1 MAEKMKGEHF
11 MELDQIIQ
19 MLKGKTEV
27 KLVRFISDKG
37 PNSCKACLVHHGKV
51 FRADDPD
58 KPKLPIHPN
67 CRCKFVEIKAPDSKS
82 KTSMQKKSTSS
93 QFLQNLPE
101 ATQNALEMKYLPA
114 VTGEV
119 IGGVKAAAIIATE
132 YKIWAG
138 RTRNVVSKSKNLT
151 FEEKLDIYEKIAN
164 ALAKNDIRTILII
177 YNKYK

>member
-1 MAEKMKGEHF
+1 

-82 KTSMQKKSTSS
+82 KTSSS